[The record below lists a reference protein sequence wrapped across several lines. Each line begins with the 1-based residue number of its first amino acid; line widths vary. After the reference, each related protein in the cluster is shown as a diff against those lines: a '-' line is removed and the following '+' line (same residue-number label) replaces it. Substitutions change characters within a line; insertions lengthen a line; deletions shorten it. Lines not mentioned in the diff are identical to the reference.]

1 MAWIY
6 TELFIQDGVF
16 DVIDKKPKEVINAP
30 NSEWKINKYSL

>member
-16 DVIDKKPKEVINAP
+16 DVIDQKTKGG
-30 NSEWKINKYSL
+30 Y